1 MAHVR
6 LQPGEMWRAQSITIT
21 RDVDGELLTLERDG
35 CIFVIAAS
43 ELAPLEDLA
52 ALFARLKQQ
61 RQREG
66 RYGRENVGRHGHFWQ
81 VA

>member
-6 LQPGEMWRAQSITIT
+6 LQPGEMWRAQGITIT

-35 CIFVIAAS
+35 CIFVIATS
-43 ELAPLEDLA
+43 EMAPPEDLA

-61 RQREG
+61 QREG